1 MYVSSN
7 LSSKGFLVL
16 GLTLVSIIGL
26 GLSSPGLTAGEASR
40 GVVGKGIS
48 TAAPPAAEARS
59 KTTGRRKP
67 REIVVVGSGASAR
80 PTAPGTAARPLAPRA
95 PGTPSLPHDE
105 ILTGD
110 MGVAPKAPSGRG
122 VPHITALPEGGV
134 AAPKAPG
141 TRSLPHDEILTG
153 DMGVAPKAPSGRGV
167 PHIPALPEGGV
178 AAPKAPG
185 TRSLPHDEILTG
197 DMGVAPKGGAGGIV
211 LRDRPR
217 APRVP
222 FFSQLGQTLVAEVPM
237 QPVSCGPNCTQW
249 KLAIAQGKLGI
260 EAKVGMSCPAGAA
273 VTYLAYQPNDS
284 QNTTV
289 VFQGPPGGNTKSLW
303 KTVVARP
310 FTAARLEQAC
320 DEALQQ
326 YPLGQA
332 PVVEKLIK
340 TKVNA
345 RGQCSDS
352 ITTYERQYP
361 VTLRLRCVPPP
372 PVG

>member
-1 MYVSSN
+1 MYLFSS
-7 LSSKGFLVL
+7 STSRGIFAA
-16 GLTLVSIIGL
+16 LTLTSLLAL
-26 GLSSPGLTAGEASR
+26 GVSSPGLAGGQSLRGAIVGDVSGTASPASE
-40 GVVGKGIS
+40 G
-48 TAAPPAAEARS
+48 RS

-80 PTAPGTAARPLAPRA
+80 PAAPEAPARPLTHKAQDKRGLPHLPILTGDNVAAPKGSGTRA
-95 PGTPSLPHDE
+95 NLPHDE

-110 MGVAPKAPSGRG
+110 WVLA
-122 VPHITALPEGGV
+122 
-134 AAPKAPG
+134 
-141 TRSLPHDEILTG
+141 TG
-153 DMGVAPKAPSGRGV
+153 
-167 PHIPALPEGGV
+167 
-178 AAPKAPG
+178 
-185 TRSLPHDEILTG
+185 
-197 DMGVAPKGGAGGIV
+197 GGAGGLAISGTV

-222 FFSQLGQTLVAEVPM
+222 FFSQLGQTPVAEVPM
-237 QPVSCGPNCTQW
+237 QPVSCGPNCTEW
-249 KLAIAQGKLGI
+249 KLATAQGKLGI

-303 KTVVARP
+303 KTVVAKP

>member
-95 PGTPSLPHDE
+95 PGT
-105 ILTGD
+105 
-110 MGVAPKAPSGRG
+110 
-122 VPHITALPEGGV
+122 
-134 AAPKAPG
+134 
-141 TRSLPHDEILTG
+141 RSLPHDEILTG

-222 FFSQLGQTLVAEVPM
+222 FFSQLGQTPVAEVPM

-249 KLAIAQGKLGI
+249 KLATAQGKLGI